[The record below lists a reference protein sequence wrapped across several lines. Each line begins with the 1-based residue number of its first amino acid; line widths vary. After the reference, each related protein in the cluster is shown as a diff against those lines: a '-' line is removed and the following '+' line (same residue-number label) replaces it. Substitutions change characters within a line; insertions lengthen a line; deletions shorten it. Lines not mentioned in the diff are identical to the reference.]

1 MLYKYNVKHSN
12 GINNRSFLMK
22 FSKFGLDERILKGI
36 EKAGFTGTTLV
47 QSETFKHSLKG
58 KDVLVQSQTG
68 TGKTAAFLIS
78 LFQLMLTREDLKG
91 KKALILAPTRELALQ
106 TEKEA
111 RLLGQFLDVKI
122 GCFYGGVGYNQ
133 QDKLLQEGVDIVI
146 ATPGRLMDYGNSGK
160 ILFKDFGYLIIDEA
174 DRMFDMGFLPD
185 LRRIMKKMIPASR
198 RVSMLYSATL
208 SHRVKN
214 LAWEYTNEPV
224 EINMS
229 PEQVTVDNIKQ
240 TLYHVGAKEKMS
252 LLLGIL
258 KNHDPENV
266 LFFTNTKQSA
276 VNVAAR
282 LTGNGYECDYII
294 GDLPQNRRT
303 KIIENIKSGKLKYLV
318 ATDVAARGL
327 HINDLDMVIN
337 FDIPE
342 DYENYVH
349 RIGRTA
355 RAGKSGVAITLA
367 CEKFVYG
374 LDAIEQY
381 IKMKIP
387 VEWISD
393 ELLVKDESTAEHIN
407 RFLKNARGLKVETG
421 DRKKTA
427 RTVKAVKREKPAGKT
442 ARAKAVKANTAVKD
456 IKSRKRTAAIA
467 VSGKAVKNVKV
478 SDVSVKKT
486 TAKSVLKKPLISKT
500 RVKDKVQRNKISS
513 KSSLSDRMKYYSEK
527 YGEDFVVSREI
538 KAEKKGLGEKISEK
552 VKSLFRKK

>member
-1 MLYKYNVKHSN
+1 ME
-12 GINNRSFLMK
+12 
-22 FSKFGLDERILKGI
+22 FSKFGLDEKILKGI
-36 EKAGFTGTTLV
+36 EKAGFTTSTLV

-78 LFQLMLTREDLKG
+78 LFQLMLTREDLKD

-111 RLLGQFLDVKI
+111 RLLGQFLDIKI

-133 QDKLLQEGVDIVI
+133 QDKLIQEGVDIII

-229 PEQVTVDNIKQ
+229 PEQVTVENIKQ
-240 TLYHVGAKEKMS
+240 TLYHVGGKEKIS

-258 KNHDPENV
+258 KIHNPENV
-266 LFFTNTKQSA
+266 LIFTNTKQSA

-303 KIIENIKSGKLKYLV
+303 KIIESIKSGKLKYLV

-393 ELLVKDESTAEHIN
+393 ELLAKDESTAEHIN
-407 RFLKNARGLKVETG
+407 SFLKNARGLKVETG
-421 DRKKTA
+421 DRKKTGK
-427 RTVKAVKREKPAGKT
+427 TVKAVNAKKPVRKT
-442 ARAKAVKANTAVKD
+442 AQAKATKAGASSED
-456 IKSRKRTAAIA
+456 SKSRKKTATA
-467 VSGKAVKNVKV
+467 
-478 SDVSVKKT
+478 SVKA
-486 TAKSVLKKPLISKT
+486 AKSVKTSSAAGKKATTKPVAKKSSIKKEQVQ
-500 RVKDKVQRNKISS
+500 VKDKAQKDKISS

-527 YGEDFVVSREI
+527 YGEDFIVSREI

-552 VKSLFRKK
+552 LKSFFRKK